1 MSAHSADK
9 FRERERKREA
19 RALANNEL
27 SKRLR
32 AAQSAADASDGD
44 LQVVQRRRV
53 YSAYGALNMRALK
66 GQRRHQD
73 RQLREDASRSD
84 FAIEE
89 GGLGG
94 DHEWYGGNDPN
105 ERWHGDD
112 GDDDQDRDGDGDD
125 DHYSGYGSD
134 ESSAFDS
141 NDDSDSDDSKDG
153 AGDVPNAADGSS
165 GDEGDTAAAS
175 SSSFLNSACA
185 LTVTPHHYRIVRR
198 PYMML

>member
-32 AAQSAADASDGD
+32 AAQSAADASDGGP
-44 LQVVQRRRV
+44 QVVQRRRV

-66 GQRRHQD
+66 GQRRHQS
-73 RQLREDASRSD
+73 REDASG
-84 FAIEE
+84 FAMEE
-89 GGLGG
+89 GGFGG
-94 DHEWYGGNDPN
+94 DHDWDGGNDPN

-125 DHYSGYGSD
+125 DDYSGYGSD
-134 ESSAFDS
+134 ENSAFDS
-141 NDDSDSDDSKDG
+141 NDDSDSDDSEDG
-153 AGDVPNAADGSS
+153 AGDVPPAADASS

-175 SSSFLNSACA
+175 SSSFLTSTCA
-185 LTVTPHHYRIVRR
+185 LTVTPLPLSPRYAS
-198 PYMML
+198 P